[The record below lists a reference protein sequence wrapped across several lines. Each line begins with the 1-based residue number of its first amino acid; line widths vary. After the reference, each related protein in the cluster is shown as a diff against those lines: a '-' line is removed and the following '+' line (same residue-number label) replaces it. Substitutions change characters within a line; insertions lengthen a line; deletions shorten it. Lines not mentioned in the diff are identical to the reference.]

1 MIIPNMFKK
10 KNNTKRDTN
19 KNEKLNSF
27 GEPLNH
33 LIDGELPWG
42 WISANKEFIDK
53 TQSEYKYFLNEWNDS
68 INKSP
73 KNKYSALKSLLS
85 YINDIQT
92 RCNSLGECFAYWC
105 NNCLLTDTLT
115 AKLESTNNDLSENLL
130 ELQKE
135 YEKKQHLLQNLEENL
150 YVFINSNNGI
160 LQKDIYSH
168 FGPEIKNN
176 IADILYQWE
185 KEKKINRIKSGNTY
199 IITVNNY

>member
-73 KNKYSALKSLLS
+73 K
-85 YINDIQT
+85 IN
-92 RCNSLGECFAYWC
+92 
-105 NNCLLTDTLT
+105 
-115 AKLESTNNDLSENLL
+115 
-130 ELQKE
+130 
-135 YEKKQHLLQNLEENL
+135 
-150 YVFINSNNGI
+150 I
-160 LQKDIYSH
+160 LH
-168 FGPEIKNN
+168 
-176 IADILYQWE
+176 
-185 KEKKINRIKSGNTY
+185 
-199 IITVNNY
+199 